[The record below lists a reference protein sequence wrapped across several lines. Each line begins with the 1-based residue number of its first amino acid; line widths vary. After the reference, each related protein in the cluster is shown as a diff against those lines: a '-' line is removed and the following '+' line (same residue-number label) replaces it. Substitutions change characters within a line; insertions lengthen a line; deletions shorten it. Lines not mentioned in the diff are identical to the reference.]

1 MALRCP
7 SAAAARMHFA
17 GSYTQESWPKIPAS
31 VPLNAHC
38 GGEKQRTADEMLSE
52 PESKLVKSLE

>member
-1 MALRCP
+1 
-7 SAAAARMHFA
+7 MHFA